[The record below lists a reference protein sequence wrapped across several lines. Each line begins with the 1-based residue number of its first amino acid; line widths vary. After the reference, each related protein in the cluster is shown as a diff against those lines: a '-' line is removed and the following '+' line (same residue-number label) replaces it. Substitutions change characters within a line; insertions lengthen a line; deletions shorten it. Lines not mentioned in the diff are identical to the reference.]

1 IWHLTRPKGEMTRT
15 VTSGLP
21 GDARPDAEAGSDLIE
36 QMFVRQAGGGYIQ
49 KRLQSAHLVK
59 PHWLIPGTPPGAAL
73 RVIRCHLAIAT
84 TTLQVRYEEEPPSPR
99 YGRFGKLLPGL
110 KEATKTCSPRPLR
123 SVSAT

>member
-1 IWHLTRPKGEMTRT
+1 
-15 VTSGLP
+15 
-21 GDARPDAEAGSDLIE
+21 
-36 QMFVRQAGGGYIQ
+36 MFVRQAGGGYIQ

-123 SVSAT
+123 SVSATTARFGSSPSGLRSYPMTQGIRSCASCSNSL